1 MVLALVERGE
11 TIAPVL
17 AAVEAVVETALV
29 VANPAVVLT
38 GNDVARVRRIDLD
51 QFLRLAAERAV
62 LVHPH
67 VAVGVARTAAQRA
80 LGDLQLVDIRA
91 RSGIRFLFTGTLVGD
106 KARRDHRAT

>member
-80 LGDLQLVDIRA
+80 LGDLQLLDVRT
-91 RSGIRFLFTGTLVGD
+91 RSGVGLLLTETLVD
-106 KARRDHRAT
+106 HEARRGQRPA